1 MNIGSLLGIFFTEIL
16 STLKVLDN
24 MMLIRDTTT
33 AKHETVLVMQGGG
46 ALGAYECGVYK
57 TLEKYGIDFDIVA
70 GTSIGA
76 VNAAII
82 AGSRDKSS
90 AKTLE
95 EFWYLLAERITPS
108 FFDDNVRAIFSS
120 MIVSLYGNKN
130 AFEPVWR
137 YPASLFNYYS
147 IFSNYTRIPPHL
159 YDVKPLEDTL
169 SKFVDFDRI
178 NKQYKSGI
186 ATNSNSSNKAERVS
200 PRLIMTCTDIQR
212 SESVTF
218 DSDHMELDV
227 GHVIACT
234 GFPFYG
240 LAWKRIDDMYLWDG
254 SLLSNTPLR
263 EVIDA
268 SPKNHK
274 RVYIVNLFPKIQREL
289 PTNMFDIW
297 HRARDIIHTDKT
309 DHNIHMSKI
318 VSRYLRVMRRMHDLL
333 SNVHMDERMEG
344 TFIQI
349 EKEYHKLATD
359 RGAIIEEITKVERKE
374 DVRYVFEDAD
384 FSLATIQKLIKQGE
398 DDAEKILQEKK

>member
-1 MNIGSLLGIFFTEIL
+1 
-16 STLKVLDN
+16 
-24 MMLIRDTTT
+24 MMLIRDTST
-33 AKHETVLVMQGGG
+33 AKHETVLVLQGGG
-46 ALGAYECGVYK
+46 GLGAYECGVYK
-57 TLEKYGIDFDIVA
+57 AMEKHGIEFDIVA

-82 AGSRDKSS
+82 AGSNDESS

-95 EFWYLLAERITPS
+95 NFWFSLAERITPS
-108 FFDDNVRAIFSS
+108 FLADNVRAIFSS

-137 YPASLFNYYS
+137 YPGSLFNYYS

-169 SKFVDFDRI
+169 AKFVNFDRI
-178 NKQYKSGI
+178 NKQYKNATTTHSESG
-186 ATNSNSSNKAERVS
+186 NKAKRIS

-218 DSDHMELDV
+218 DSDHMELDA

-240 LAWKRIDDMYLWDG
+240 LAWTKKDNLYLWDG

-318 VSRYLRVMRRMHDLL
+318 VSRYLTVMRQMHDLL
-333 SNVHMDERMEG
+333 NNVQMDERMKS
-344 TFIQI
+344 TFNQI

-374 DVRYVFEDAD
+374 DVRYIFEDAD
-384 FSLATIQKLIKQGE
+384 FSVATIQKLIKQGE
-398 DDAEKILQEKK
+398 EDAEKVLQEKE